1 MASLL
6 RTDKT
11 KIPYLVIK
19 SNNKVNLCGFKFAAY
34 KFVLTKTWIMTE
46 QDILKAL
53 SNVQEPDLGKDL
65 VTLNMVKDITIDGN
79 DLSFTIVLTTPAC
92 PMKDMMANAS
102 TNAVKLLVNKE
113 ANVKVN
119 FTSKTTS
126 LREGGNNQLPG
137 VKNIIAVVS
146 GKGGVGKS
154 TVSANLALALSAGG
168 AKVGLMDA
176 DIYGPSVPIMFGV
189 RGERPQMKDGGNG
202 KGLIVPLEK
211 YGIKLM
217 SIGLLVDDK
226 NAVVWRGPMASS
238 AIRQFITDVEWGE
251 LDYLVIDM
259 PPGTGD
265 IHLTMVQTVP
275 VTGVVVVTTPQA
287 VALADAK
294 KGIAMFGQTQIKV
307 PIIGLVENMSW
318 FTPAELPDNKYY
330 LFGKDGGKNL
340 AEEYELPFL
349 GHIPLVQSIRE
360 GGDAGVPALVGSE
373 SLTKAAFMEFA
384 AKTVRSIAMRN
395 ANFAPT
401 SVVEIVE

>member
-1 MASLL
+1 MFN
-6 RTDKT
+6 KT
-11 KIPYLVIK
+11 
-19 SNNKVNLCGFKFAAY
+19 FA
-34 KFVLTKTWIMTE
+34 MTE

-65 VTLNMVKDITIDGN
+65 VTLNMVKDIEIEGN
-79 DLSFTIVLTTPAC
+79 QVSFTVVLTTPAC
-92 PMKDMMANAS
+92 PMKDMIGNACV
-102 TNAVKLLVNKE
+102 NAVKLLVNKE
-113 ANVKVN
+113 AEVTVN
-119 FTSKTTS
+119 FTSHTTS
-126 LREGGNNQLPG
+126 SRQQNTMLLPG

-154 TVSANLALALSAGG
+154 TVAANLALALAQGG
-168 AKVGLMDA
+168 AAVGLMDA

-189 RGERPQMKDGGNG
+189 RGQRPLMKDAGNG
-202 KGLIVPLEK
+202 MGMIVPLEK

-238 AIRQFITDVEWGE
+238 AIKQFITDVDWGE

-294 KGIAMFGQTQIKV
+294 KGIAMFGQAQIKV

-318 FTPAELPDNKYY
+318 FTPSELPQNRYY
-330 LFGKDGGKNL
+330 
-340 AEEYELPFL
+340 
-349 GHIPLVQSIRE
+349 
-360 GGDAGVPALVGSE
+360 
-373 SLTKAAFMEFA
+373 
-384 AKTVRSIAMRN
+384 
-395 ANFAPT
+395 
-401 SVVEIVE
+401 